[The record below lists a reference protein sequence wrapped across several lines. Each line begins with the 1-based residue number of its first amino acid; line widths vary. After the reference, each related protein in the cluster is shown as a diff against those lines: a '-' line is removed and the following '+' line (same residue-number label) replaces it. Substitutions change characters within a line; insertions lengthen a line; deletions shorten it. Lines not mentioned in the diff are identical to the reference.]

1 MRFEEKLNEL
11 INQEEVPDELLPK
24 NIARMLKAQSE
35 QPKMITEHRKMKNA
49 PSASA
54 QRRTIIMRTAA
65 AAAACAVFAAGML
78 AYNGNRDN
86 RLDDQITYEAVSP
99 DSYDELYKI
108 YTGIPLN
115 GEDTGGSTEYKDGD
129 NVQVV
134 EDFSAYNI
142 TDSSGEKITAPDIA
156 KSDGSYMYCL
166 KGNTLYIISLETMDV
181 VSEIQSTLDS
191 PLDIYIDDDRVIIIS
206 SETEEIQIVNNGDN
220 ENAEIPAAASDVPA
234 NDTDTQQSAYGNS
247 DTDTAAVPDDEISP
261 TNSNGHK
268 AGESAIPASRTNTI
282 VDIYNTNDAAA
293 PVHIESYK
301 QNGSYTASRLVNG
314 ALYMV
319 TDYSD
324 YRVKPLGSQAD
335 LDSFVP
341 AYYIDGEKFFL
352 EAADIT
358 VPTSA
363 ASTDYTV
370 ISAVDVKSG
379 SVQVKAVLGS
389 GGNAYCSADT
399 VYTSGSWKKDKE
411 YSVISAFDISD
422 GSISYR
428 TSGAIEGIV
437 LGQQSMSEYDGKF
450 RIASEITD
458 ENGVRSVSVYV
469 MDKSLTVINSAGQ
482 LAADEN
488 ITSVRFEENY
498 ARLFQK
504 GEKQA
509 LAVVDLASN
518 PPTMNRLPVCS
529 PAFLYSYGD
538 GLILGIGETDGLLG
552 LSMYSKENGLKL
564 NEAAVSDNQIYSEAL
579 SDRRALLVDEA
590 TGTIGVPV
598 YSYNEFGTQNSY
610 YVYSYDETA
619 GFVKKGAIEYIDI
632 DDSMLFKRGEIIGG
646 TLYVISEGRIISAR
660 LSDIKV
666 IGSYE
671 Y

>member
-11 INQEEVPDELLPK
+11 INQEEIPDELLPK

-49 PSASA
+49 PNASA

-86 RLDDQITYEAVSP
+86 KLDEQITYEAVSP

-115 GEDTGGSTEYKDGD
+115 GDGSGNTEYKDGD

-142 TDSSGEKITAPDIA
+142 ADSGGEKITAPDIV
-156 KSDGSYMYCL
+156 KSDGNYMYCL
-166 KGNTLYIISLETMDV
+166 KGNTLYIISLATMDV
-181 VSEIQSTLDS
+181 ISEIQSKLDS
-191 PLDIYIDDDRVIIIS
+191 PIEIYVDGDRVILIS
-206 SETEEIQIVNNGDN
+206 GETEEIQIVDNGDN

-234 NDTDTQQSAYGNS
+234 NGADTQQSAYGNS
-247 DTDTAAVPDDEISP
+247 DTDTAAVPNEKMSSE
-261 TNSNGHK
+261 NLNGH
-268 AGESAIPASRTNTI
+268 GESAIPASRTNTI
-282 VDIYNTNDAAA
+282 VDIYSISDAAA
-293 PVHIESYK
+293 PLHIESYK
-301 QNGSYTASRLVNG
+301 QNGSYTASKLVNG
-314 ALYMV
+314 TLYTV

-352 EAADIT
+352 KAADIT

-363 ASTDYTV
+363 SSTDYTV
-370 ISAVDVKSG
+370 ISAVDVNSG
-379 SVQVKAVLGS
+379 LIQVRAVLGS
-389 GGNAYCSADT
+389 GGNVYCSEDT

-411 YSVISAFDISD
+411 YSVISAFDISG

-428 TSGAIEGIV
+428 ASGAIEGIV
-437 LGQQSMSEYDGKF
+437 LGQQSMNEYNGKF

-458 ENGVRSVSVYV
+458 ENGAKSVSVYV
-469 MDKSLTVINSAGQ
+469 MDETLTVINSAGQ
-482 LAADEN
+482 LVTDEN
-488 ITSVRFEENY
+488 VDFVRFEENY
-498 ARLFQK
+498 ARLFRNGK
-504 GEKQA
+504 KQA
-509 LAVVDLASN
+509 LAVLDLASN

-529 PAFLYSYGD
+529 PTFLYSYGEER
-538 GLILGIGETDGLLG
+538 LFGIGETDGAVV
-552 LSMYSKENGLKL
+552 LSMYSKENGLML
-564 NEAAVSDNQIYSEAL
+564 NETAVSDGEAYSAAL
-579 SDRRALLVDEA
+579 SDRHAVLVDEA
-590 TGTIGVPV
+590 TGTIGVPI

-619 GFVKKGAIEYIDI
+619 GFVRKGVIEYIDI
-632 DDSMLFKRGEIIGG
+632 DDSMIFKRGEIIGD

>member
-49 PSASA
+49 PNASA

-86 RLDDQITYEAVSP
+86 ELDEQIIYEAVSP

-115 GEDTGGSTEYKDGD
+115 GDGGGNAEYRDGD
-129 NVQVV
+129 NVQTV

-142 TDSSGEKITAPDIA
+142 SDSSGEKITAPDIV
-156 KSDGSYMYCL
+156 KSDENYMYCL
-166 KGNTLYIISLETMDV
+166 KGNTLYIISLTTMDV
-181 VSEIQSTLDS
+181 ISEIQSKLDS
-191 PLDIYIDDDRVIIIS
+191 PIEIYVSGDKIILIS
-206 SETEEIQIVNNGDN
+206 GETEEIQIVNNGDN
-220 ENAEIPAAASDVPA
+220 ENAEIPAAAPDVPA
-234 NDTDTQQSAYGNS
+234 NGADTQQSAYGNS
-247 DTDTAAVPDDEISP
+247 DTDTAAVPNEKTSAA
-261 TNSNGHK
+261 NSNGN
-268 AGESAIPASRTNTI
+268 GESAILASRTNTI
-282 VDIYNTNDAAA
+282 VDIYSVSDAAA
-293 PVHIESYK
+293 PLHIESYK
-301 QNGSYTASRLVNG
+301 QNGSYTASKLVNG
-314 ALYMV
+314 TLYTV

-352 EAADIT
+352 KAADIT

-363 ASTDYTV
+363 SSTNYTV
-370 ISAVDVKSG
+370 ISAVDVNSG
-379 SVQVKAVLGS
+379 SIQVRAVLGS
-389 GGNAYCSADT
+389 GGNAYCSEDT
-399 VYTSGSWKKDKE
+399 VYTSGSWKEDKE

-428 TSGAIEGIV
+428 TSGAVEGIV
-437 LGQQSMSEYDGKF
+437 LDRQSMNEYDGKF

-458 ENGVRSVSVYV
+458 ENGVKSVSVYV
-469 MDKSLTVINSAGQ
+469 MDETMTVISSAGQ
-482 LAADEN
+482 LAAGEN
-488 ITSVRFEENY
+488 VDSVRFEENY
-498 ARLFQK
+498 ARLFRN

-509 LAVVDLASN
+509 LAVLDLASN

-529 PAFLYSYGD
+529 PTFLYSYGE
-538 GLILGIGETDGLLG
+538 GLLLGVGETDGTVG
-552 LSMYSKENGLKL
+552 LSMYSKENGLLL
-564 NEAAVSDNQIYSEAL
+564 NETAVSDGEAYSAAL
-579 SDRRALLVDEA
+579 SDRHSVLADEV
-590 TGTIGVPV
+590 TGTIGIPI

-610 YVYSYDETA
+610 YVYSYDEAA
-619 GFVKKGAIEYIDI
+619 GFVRKGVIEYIDI
-632 DDSMLFKRGEIIGG
+632 DDSMIFKRGEIIGD
-646 TLYVISEGRIISAR
+646 TLYVIGEGRIISAR

>member
-11 INQEEVPDELLPK
+11 ITQEEVPDELLPK

-54 QRRTIIMRTAA
+54 QRHTIIMRTAA
-65 AAAACAVFAAGML
+65 AAAACAVFAVGML
-78 AYNGNRDN
+78 AYNGNKDN
-86 RLDDQITYEAVSP
+86 MLDDQITYEAVSP

-115 GEDTGGSTEYKDGD
+115 GDDGGTGGNAEYKDGD

-134 EDFSAYNI
+134 EDFSAYDI
-142 TDSSGEKITAPDIA
+142 SDSSGEKITAPDIV

-166 KGNTLYIISLETMDV
+166 KGNTLYIISLTTMDV
-181 VSEIQSTLDS
+181 ISEIQSTLDS
-191 PLDIYIDDDRVIIIS
+191 PLDIYVDGDRVIIIS
-206 SETEEIQIVNNGDN
+206 EETEEIQIVNNGDN
-220 ENAEIPAAASDVPA
+220 ENAENPPTASDVPA
-234 NDTDTQQSAYGNS
+234 NGADTQQSAYVNS
-247 DTDTAAVPDDEISP
+247 DTDTSAVPDEKISP
-261 TNSNGHK
+261 TVSNGN
-268 AGESAIPASRTNTI
+268 GESAIPASRTNTI
-282 VDIYNTNDAAA
+282 VDIYSISDAAA
-293 PVHIESYK
+293 PLHIESYK

-314 ALYMV
+314 TLYTV

-352 EAADIT
+352 KAADIT

-363 ASTDYTV
+363 SSTDYTV
-370 ISAVDVKSG
+370 ISAVDVNSG
-379 SVQVKAVLGS
+379 TVQVRAVLGS
-389 GGNAYCSADT
+389 CGNAYCSEDT
-399 VYTSGSWKKDKE
+399 VYTAGSWKKDKG
-411 YSVISAFDISD
+411 YSVISAFNISD

-437 LGQQSMSEYDGKF
+437 LGQQSMSEYNGKF

-458 ENGVRSVSVYV
+458 ENGVKSVSVYV

-482 LAADEN
+482 LAAGEN
-488 ITSVRFEENY
+488 IATVRFEENY

-509 LAVVDLASN
+509 MAVVDLASN

-529 PAFLYSYGD
+529 PTFLYSYGE
-538 GLILGIGETDGLLG
+538 GLLLGIGETDGTIG
-552 LSMYSKENGLKL
+552 LSMYSKENGLML
-564 NEAAVSDNQIYSEAL
+564 NEAAVSDGEAYSAAL
-579 SDRRALLVDEA
+579 SDRRSVLLDEA
-590 TGTIGVPV
+590 TGTIGVPI

-610 YVYSYDETA
+610 YVYTYDATA
-619 GFVKKGAIEYIDI
+619 GFVRKGVIEYIDI
-632 DDSMLFKRGEIIGG
+632 DDSMLFRRGEIIGD
-646 TLYVISEGRIISAR
+646 TLYVISKGRIISAR